1 MSAGFSSSPSVV
13 SIARGYRQSFA
24 VTILNTAVADLRMRI
39 NVVGASVLRIGTAAG
54 ADGQIITL
62 ESVSDARG
70 THTRATVSL
79 PPAFTRKL
87 GEGAI
92 NSVEIES
99 LPQQD
104 PLGSFLINGSAG
116 LNDD

>member
-1 MSAGFSSSPSVV
+1 MSAGLPSAPSIV

-24 VTILNTAVADLRMRI
+24 VTILNATVADLRMRI
-39 NVVGASVLRIGTAAG
+39 GVVGAAVLRIGTIAG

-62 ESVSDARG
+62 QSVTDGRG

-87 GEGAI
+87 GEGAV

-104 PLGSFLINGSAG
+104 PLGSFIINGSAG
-116 LNDD
+116 LNDV